1 MSSAFV
7 KYDRTSRLLH
17 WLNAAVIVWATLSGL
32 MISFGAI
39 SSTLEHAVSE
49 FNVSLTTLLV
59 PFFIW
64 RVLNRLYKP
73 KPEYAEPLSKTHIT
87 VAHSM
92 HLLLYALT
100 AVVLISGLLR
110 MPVPFSVFQL
120 FTVPNL
126 LSDPGLLGDID
137 TIHTL
142 SCRVLAIC
150 VVLHIAAV
158 IKHHT
163 RGENMLSRMT

>member
-7 KYDRTSRLLH
+7 KYDLTSRLLH

-32 MISFGAI
+32 MISFGALT
-39 SSTLEHAVSE
+39 SPLDHAVSE

-64 RVLNRLYKP
+64 RVLNRLNKP
-73 KPEYAEPLSKTHIT
+73 KPVYAEPLSGIHIT
-87 VAHSM
+87 LAHSM

-100 AVVLISGLLR
+100 AVVLFSGLLR
-110 MPVPFSVFQL
+110 MPVPFSVFDL
-120 FTVPNL
+120 VNVPNL
-126 LSDPGLLGDID
+126 LSDPELLDGVD

-142 SCRVLAIC
+142 SCRLLAVCI
-150 VVLHIAAV
+150 VLHIAAV
-158 IKHHT
+158 IKHHA
-163 RGENMLSRMT
+163 RGVNMLSRMT